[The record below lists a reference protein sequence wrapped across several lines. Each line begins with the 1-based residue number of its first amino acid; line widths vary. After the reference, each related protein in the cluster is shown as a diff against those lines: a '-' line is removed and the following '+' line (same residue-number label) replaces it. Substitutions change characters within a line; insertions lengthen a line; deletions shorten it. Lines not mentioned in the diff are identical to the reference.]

1 MVLGHAVLQ
10 AAMTVKRS
18 AGALTYILEAQM
30 RLLGAV
36 FCLCGVGGGGFFLAC
51 EDFGRMF
58 YNSFPA
64 CAFFFFLLEIS
75 SRTLLPHFRLGS
87 VHSGSA
93 S

>member
-36 FCLCGVGGGGFFLAC
+36 FCLCGGGGGGFFLAC
-51 EDFGRMF
+51 EDFGRML

-64 CAFFFFLLEIS
+64 CAFFFFN
-75 SRTLLPHFRLGS
+75 GD
-87 VHSGSA
+87 
-93 S
+93 

>member
-10 AAMTVKRS
+10 AAMTVRRS

-51 EDFGRMF
+51 EDFERVF
-58 YNSFPA
+58 ENSFPA
-64 CAFFFFLLEIS
+64 CTIFLFFLK
-75 SRTLLPHFRLGS
+75 
-87 VHSGSA
+87 SGN
-93 S
+93 